1 MPDGHAFEERNDHQF
16 AARERPDLAPSPKG
30 ELGGAVPGSFA
41 GDARLSMRAA
51 AAPILATLQ
60 RQAGN
65 RAVVERLGIQRIPD
79 ETAEGTPGADVS
91 TAPTGDATGTGP
103 SLGAGAGGGNQVI
116 SGDTVEINA
125 SSIVLNAASTRVNGL
140 LQSDTLVTDTVIAS
154 TYTPGAGNIW

>member
-1 MPDGHAFEERNDHQF
+1 MPDGHAFEERNEHQF
-16 AARERPDLAPSPKG
+16 AARERPDLAPSPTG
-30 ELGGAVPGSFA
+30 ALGGAVPGTFA
-41 GDARLSMRAA
+41 GDARLSMRAS

-65 RAVVERLGIQRIPD
+65 RAVVQRLGIQRIPN

-91 TAPTGDATGTGP
+91 PAPTGDATGT
-103 SLGAGAGGGNQVI
+103 GAGAGGGNQVI

>member
-1 MPDGHAFEERNDHQF
+1 
-16 AARERPDLAPSPKG
+16 
-30 ELGGAVPGSFA
+30 
-41 GDARLSMRAA
+41 MRAS

-79 ETAEGTPGADVS
+79 GVPDAAPADAGP
-91 TAPTGDATGTGP
+91 APTADAT
-103 SLGAGAGGGNQVI
+103 AGGGGGGNQVI

-125 SSIVLNAASTRVNGL
+125 SNIVLNAASTRVNGL

-154 TYTPGAGNIW
+154 TYTPGAGNLW

>member
-1 MPDGHAFEERNDHQF
+1 
-16 AARERPDLAPSPKG
+16 
-30 ELGGAVPGSFA
+30 
-41 GDARLSMRAA
+41 MRAS

-79 ETAEGTPGADVS
+79 ETPDGVPGADAGP
-91 TAPTGDATGTGP
+91 TPTGDVPATGG
-103 SLGAGAGGGNQVI
+103 GAGGGNQVI

-125 SSIVLNAASTRVNGL
+125 SSIVLNAAQTRVNGL

-154 TYTPGAGNIW
+154 TYTPGAGNVW